1 MKVKQL
7 SVFIENKQG
16 HLLDVLN
23 VLAKANINIRALS
36 IADTSEFGILRL
48 IVADPD
54 KAKKA
59 LSKAKFTAKENEVIA
74 VAVPDEPGGLAKVL
88 DVLNTANLNL
98 EYLYAFVRR
107 SNERAIVVLKIEDS
121 ATAIKVLK
129 KAGVMMLSDKEIR
142 EL

>member
-16 HLLDVLN
+16 HLLDVLT
-23 VLAKANINIRALS
+23 VLANAKINIRALS

-59 LSKAKFTAKENEVIA
+59 LTKAKFTAKENEVIA

-88 DVLNTANLNL
+88 EIFATEGLNL

-107 SNERAIVVLKIEDS
+107 ANEKAIVVLKTENL
-121 ATAIKVLK
+121 TVAIKALK
-129 KAGVMMLSDKEIR
+129 KAGVQMLSDKEICK
-142 EL
+142 L